1 MHNHRRLAAC
11 LWLTCTLATQI
22 AAATEHR
29 EHGAHVH
36 GVGQLNIALD
46 GTQLEIELDSPAAN
60 LVGFE
65 HAPRNA
71 AEQVQLD
78 QALAKLRD
86 GQDLFILPV
95 AAACRLQEIKVAEE
109 GAEHQEN
116 GDEAS
121 NHHADISGLYR
132 FHCDTPSALTGID
145 VRLFQ
150 RFPAI
155 EKLEVQLIGPHGQ
168 RGTELTPQASH
179 LSF

>member
-1 MHNHRRLAAC
+1 MHNHRRLTAP
-11 LWLTCTLATQI
+11 LWLACALAAQI
-22 AAATEHR
+22 AAAAEHR

-36 GVGQLNIALD
+36 GAGQLNIALD

-65 HAPRNA
+65 HAPRNT
-71 AEQVQLD
+71 AEQVQRD
-78 QALAKLRD
+78 QALAQLRD
-86 GQDLFILPV
+86 GQALFILPE
-95 AAACRLQEIKVAEE
+95 AAACRLQGSHVAEE
-109 GAEHQEN
+109 GPEHQEN
-116 GDEAS
+116 GDNES

-132 FHCDTPSALTGID
+132 FHCETPSELSGID

-168 RGTELTPQASH
+168 QGTELTLQASH